1 MKTLIRFRTLFL
13 TLLILTLLCALSPL
27 LVGVLAAVVSYDGNC
42 YGFTDGAAPCSWW
55 QFAQSQIF
63 YGLLIAFVPA
73 MFVLMGWLTAGG
85 LWLAL
90 RRQPAA
96 SSLPT
101 WQAILIPLIALT
113 IGGLLIYFIPMFAGG
128 RR

>member
-1 MKTLIRFRTLFL
+1 MKTPIRFRTIFVL
-13 TLLILTLLCALSPL
+13 LLILTLLCALSPAFIGL
-27 LVGVLAAVVSYDGNC
+27 LTAVVSYDGNC

-55 QFAQSQIF
+55 QFAQSQMF

-73 MFVLMGWLTAGG
+73 MFVLIGWLTTGG

-90 RRQPAA
+90 RRQPA
-96 SSLPT
+96 
-101 WQAILIPLIALT
+101 WQAILIPFIALAL
-113 IGGLLIYFIPMFAGG
+113 GGLLINLIPMFAGV